1 MCSAAAHP
9 NRATASSPRPSA
21 CMPSTSSPWAGSTAW
36 WPGRIG
42 ASWTCRSPR
51 PSPTTRPS
59 MPAAHWSL
67 LPAASEFASA
77 IRENSM
83 STAPG
88 DGSFW
93 TFTLALYG
101 KPGVAPALIGLQ
113 DRLGLDVN
121 MLLYCSWAG
130 ANLRLLSRDDLKAVE
145 AVAEPWQSEVV
156 RPLRALRRRL
166 KGGFAPMPADRV
178 ESYRKR
184 VNELEIEGEHI
195 VQNAMG
201 AQPRGERQAGAAS
214 TAQ

>member
-1 MCSAAAHP
+1 M
-9 NRATASSPRPSA
+9 
-21 CMPSTSSPWAGSTAW
+21 
-36 WPGRIG
+36 
-42 ASWTCRSPR
+42 
-51 PSPTTRPS
+51 
-59 MPAAHWSL
+59 
-67 LPAASEFASA
+67 
-77 IRENSM
+77 
-83 STAPG
+83 TAPG

-93 TFTLALYG
+93 AFTLALYG
-101 KPGVAPALIGLQ
+101 KPGVAAALIGLQ

-121 MLLYCSWAG
+121 MLLFCSWAG

-214 TAQ
+214 TAQVVANLKAYLRLRHAPVETAEQAELTTVVRACCPDDPSACFA

>member
-1 MCSAAAHP
+1 M
-9 NRATASSPRPSA
+9 
-21 CMPSTSSPWAGSTAW
+21 
-36 WPGRIG
+36 
-42 ASWTCRSPR
+42 
-51 PSPTTRPS
+51 TTG
-59 MPAAHWSL
+59 
-67 LPAASEFASA
+67 
-77 IRENSM
+77 
-83 STAPG
+83 G
-88 DGSFW
+88 DGTFW

-121 MLLYCSWAG
+121 MLLYCCWAG
-130 ANLRLLSRDDLKAVE
+130 AGGRQLSPEDLKAIE

-201 AQPRGERQAGAAS
+201 QQPRGAAGNAPGSAVAANLKAYLKQRHAPVEAAERADLTTILRACCPEDVSAS
-214 TAQ
+214 FA